1 MKKRVILD
9 RYGNP
14 VVEMKNEDGIYE
26 RAVDTAALS
35 RLKADDLSLASGIR
49 RASGI
54 HRQVGRNPYAGA
66 TVDDAK
72 KLRKRSGLDYLRTL
86 SQEIKKRRGDD

>member
-1 MKKRVILD
+1 MKKRVTLD

-14 VVEMKNEDGIYE
+14 VIETKNKDGVYE
-26 RAVDTAALS
+26 RVVDVDALKKM
-35 RLKADDLSLASGIR
+35 KADELSLASGIR

-54 HRQVGRNPYAGA
+54 HRQVGRNPYSGA